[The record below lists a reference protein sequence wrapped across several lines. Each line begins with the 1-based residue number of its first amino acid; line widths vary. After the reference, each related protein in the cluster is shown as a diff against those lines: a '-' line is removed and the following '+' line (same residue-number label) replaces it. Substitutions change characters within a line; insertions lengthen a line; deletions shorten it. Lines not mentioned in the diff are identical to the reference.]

1 MLNYQRVIVI
11 KIQGR
16 LFQRNPYLEEGRK
29 ALEMESTTPK
39 QKKLQYNTFGCS
51 QENADQKVTKELPKK
66 KNKT

>member
-1 MLNYQRVIVI
+1 MGLRFR
-11 KIQGR
+11 GR

-51 QENADQKVTKELPKK
+51 QENADQKVTNCHRKRTKHDQK
-66 KNKT
+66 IDV